1 MLLGITMKKISINL
15 YKLIYCLFFT
25 TMLLFAFYPEYFNE
39 IPIINK
45 TDIFI
50 NLALASIVTLWIF
63 KYHKSNLM
71 FLYISLYVAYT
82 FAITMIHHGNIA
94 NAIWGNGILLLAL
107 IWGTYKGYK
116 KNPKLFEKTIYIL
129 MYVLIIINLFT
140 VFIFPDGLI
149 TDSRGIRGTNFF
161 LGNYNSY
168 IQYILLT
175 LIFGYL
181 YHMRNKKSVT
191 LGWFC
196 IFGIGFLFYSQK
208 FSATSTFGLGFLFI
222 YQIIFN
228 KKWTRMF
235 MNLRI
240 YTIGNALFFLI
251 FVWAPTNG
259 GILTPILNLI
269 RKDLTFTGRTDIWL
283 AVKEII
289 FSSHYLGIGMQDGEN
304 IAERIGMVQAINA
317 HNLYLNILLILGV
330 GGVIITVIMY
340 AYTVYCLNKIVNEK
354 VRYFL
359 ETILGVLMFMAQ
371 FEAYSMKF
379 ILYLMMLFC
388 LYAEKDIQHNQLGD
402 GTYK

>member
-1 MLLGITMKKISINL
+1 
-15 YKLIYCLFFT
+15 
-25 TMLLFAFYPEYFNE
+25 
-39 IPIINK
+39 
-45 TDIFI
+45 
-50 NLALASIVTLWIF
+50 
-63 KYHKSNLM
+63 
-71 FLYISLYVAYT
+71 
-82 FAITMIHHGNIA
+82 
-94 NAIWGNGILLLAL
+94 
-107 IWGTYKGYK
+107 
-116 KNPKLFEKTIYIL
+116 
-129 MYVLIIINLFT
+129 
-140 VFIFPDGLI
+140 
-149 TDSRGIRGTNFF
+149 
-161 LGNYNSY
+161 
-168 IQYILLT
+168 
-175 LIFGYL
+175 
-181 YHMRNKKSVT
+181 
-191 LGWFC
+191 
-196 IFGIGFLFYSQK
+196 
-208 FSATSTFGLGFLFI
+208 
-222 YQIIFN
+222 
-228 KKWTRMF
+228 

-259 GILTPILNLI
+259 GILAPILNLI